1 MVLGQPQQLQ
11 NQAGPTIPAR
21 RGSPRFRARGR
32 RRVPPRTQRSAPST
46 GAECVAVDAIALSR
60 IVGDAP
66 LASFHL
72 HDVKQRGF
80 FVPMTRSC
88 ARVLYFRFVGW
99 VERKRNPSPSHRAP
113 SRWVSLR
120 STHPTSSSQ
129 HPRPRGGRS
138 AGRRQPLKCR
148 ARKRATSRLRGVG
161 LPRIREAAPRRS
173 TVALSPRN
181 RFHRRHCCRLRRE
194 GSTQPGISAGRG
206 TGLLVSAGYEPRST
220 PHPRSAI
227 RIVSGDAPHERGRVS
242 CSIAAFRS
250 QPLFVAKRSET
261 QCLLLLGDTP
271 QMRCCNGSRTP
282 LHIWRTRRFFGHHRH
297 KATLGRGR
305 EGCGYSPSAP
315 KRPLLVTISS
325 TCTAFGTSIRNSGS
339 RSR

>member
-21 RGSPRFRARGR
+21 RGSPRFRARAR

-72 HDVKQRGF
+72 HDVKQRSF

-129 HPRPRGGRS
+129 YPRTRGGRS
-138 AGRRQPLKCR
+138 AGPPPVPLHVASDCPRLLQSLNFLPLRRPH
-148 ARKRATSRLRGVG
+148 
-161 LPRIREAAPRRS
+161 AAS
-173 TVALSPRN
+173 TVLTI
-181 RFHRRHCCRLRRE
+181 HLLK
-194 GSTQPGISAGRG
+194 PG
-206 TGLLVSAGYEPRST
+206 
-220 PHPRSAI
+220 
-227 RIVSGDAPHERGRVS
+227 
-242 CSIAAFRS
+242 
-250 QPLFVAKRSET
+250 
-261 QCLLLLGDTP
+261 
-271 QMRCCNGSRTP
+271 
-282 LHIWRTRRFFGHHRH
+282 
-297 KATLGRGR
+297 
-305 EGCGYSPSAP
+305 
-315 KRPLLVTISS
+315 
-325 TCTAFGTSIRNSGS
+325 
-339 RSR
+339 